1 MGKLMEYLSVEE
13 GREAD
18 GLRLVLVAGT
28 PGAWGE
34 CVKAVYYV
42 KGIDYKPV
50 AQLMGEANDDLQQ
63 WTGQTS
69 APVAANNDERIR
81 ITWENMLWQAEQ
93 LAPEPRLIPD
103 NAKDR
108 VAMFGLLREFAGE
121 CGFAWD
127 RRLQSI
133 AQAGGPDVAPLLTY
147 LANKYG
153 YSEAE
158 LAASYT
164 RTSQLLELCS
174 DTLEAQKA
182 KGSAYY
188 IGDSL
193 SALDIY
199 SAVLIGIMIR
209 PLPEEKIPMPEAMRF
224 GFSDNHPSQNSAGDI
239 VFEHRD
245 YIFEQYLKLPMDF

>member
-1 MGKLMEYLSVEE
+1 MDYLSIEE
-13 GREAD
+13 GRKAD

-34 CVKAVYYV
+34 CVKAVYHV

-50 AQLMGEANDDLQQ
+50 AQLMGEANKDLSE

-69 APVAANNDERIR
+69 APVAAYNDERIR

-93 LAPEPRLIPD
+93 LQPEPRLIPD
-103 NAKDR
+103 NAKQR

-127 RRLQSI
+127 RRLQSV
-133 AQAGGPDVAPLLTY
+133 AQAGGPEAAPVLQFI
-147 LANKYG
+147 AKKYG
-153 YSEAE
+153 YSDAE
-158 LAASYT
+158 LKASYG

-174 DTLEAQKA
+174 DTLETQKT
-182 KGSAYY
+182 KHSPYY

-193 SALDIY
+193 TALDIY
-199 SAVLIGIMIR
+199 SAVLIAVMMK
-209 PLPEEKIPMPEAMRF
+209 PMSHEKIPMPEGMRF
-224 GFSDNHPSQNSAGDI
+224 GFSDNHPSQDTARDVI
-239 VFEHRD
+239 FEHRD
-245 YIFEQYLKLPMDF
+245 YIFDKYLQLPMVF

>member
-1 MGKLMEYLSVEE
+1 MDYLSIEE
-13 GREAD
+13 GRKAD

-34 CVKAVYYV
+34 CVKAVYHV
-42 KGIDYKPV
+42 KGIEYKPV
-50 AQLMGEANDDLQQ
+50 AQLMGEANEDLLE

-93 LAPEPRLIPD
+93 LQPTPRLIPD

-127 RRLQSI
+127 RRLQSL
-133 AQAGGPDVAPLLTY
+133 ARSGGPDAAPVLQY

-153 YSEAE
+153 YSETE
-158 LAASYT
+158 LQASYE
-164 RTSQLLELCS
+164 RTAQLLELCS
-174 DTLEAQKA
+174 DTLEAQKT
-182 KGSAYY
+182 KGSPYY

-193 SALDIY
+193 TALDIY
-199 SAVLIGIMIR
+199 SAVLIAVMMK
-209 PLPEEKIPMPEAMRF
+209 PLPHEKIPMPEGMRF
-224 GFSDNHPSQNSAGDI
+224 GFSDNHPSQDSARDI

-245 YIFEQYLKLPMDF
+245 YIFEQYLHLPMDF